1 MRHEPKQLSLDDT
14 PQRCW
19 LAAKYRDSE
28 QIEFRDAIL
37 MKTSRDPTI
46 ESGSPIRVYR
56 FEENLGFRE
65 NKRR

>member
-1 MRHEPKQLSLDDT
+1 MM
-14 PQRCW
+14 
-19 LAAKYRDSE
+19 LATLLASCEMPDSE

-37 MKTSRDPTI
+37 VKTSREDPTI

-56 FEENLGFRE
+56 FEENLGSRE

>member
-1 MRHEPKQLSLDDT
+1 MM
-14 PQRCW
+14 
-19 LAAKYRDSE
+19 LATLLASCEMPDSE